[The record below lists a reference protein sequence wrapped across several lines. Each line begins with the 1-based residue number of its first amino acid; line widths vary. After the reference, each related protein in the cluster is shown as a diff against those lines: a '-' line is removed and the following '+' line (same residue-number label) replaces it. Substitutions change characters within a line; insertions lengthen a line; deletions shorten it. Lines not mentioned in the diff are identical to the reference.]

1 MRRPLHRPRLAGFGL
16 SFLDVLCCGLGST
29 VLLLLIVK
37 HGPLEVEAADAAYV
51 VERAQRAEADI
62 AAAQARR
69 SQLQLQRTAQEKALA
84 ARFASLQVA
93 SDQQTAQAIAYAA
106 LLEELKI
113 ERGKLRAN
121 AAKLRESRAA
131 APIPESSVET
141 RTGKRHLTGINVQE
155 DRVAI
160 FLDRSGSMLH
170 RSLVEIIRLRAS
182 GSAFMRGA
190 KKWTGAQQ
198 AALWAY
204 EQVPRG
210 GHFQVFT
217 FAEDLRDLDGSVVE
231 PRGPLGWRVKSG
243 SDANPKRV
251 ADALAENALPSGP
264 TDLKQVFEAA
274 ARLNPKPK
282 QVLILTD
289 GFPTLPG
296 TRRLGSLRGCR
307 GSNRGTK
314 AVLSPT
320 CRASVYLDAVEVVE
334 RRLANVP
341 IDVILYPLDGDAD
354 AVRGYWLLTAL
365 SGGRLLTPAEGW
377 P

>member
-37 HGPLEVEAADAAYV
+37 HGPTDVEAADAAYV
-51 VERAQRAEADI
+51 VDRTQRAEADI

-69 SQLQLQRTAQEKALA
+69 SQLQSQRTARENALA
-84 ARFASLQVA
+84 ARLASLQVA
-93 SDQQTAQAIAYAA
+93 SNQQTAQAIAYAA
-106 LLEELKI
+106 LLEELKN
-113 ERGKLRAN
+113 ERANLRAN
-121 AAKLRESRAA
+121 AAKLRESQAA
-131 APIPESSVET
+131 APIPEPSVET
-141 RTGKRHLTGINVQE
+141 RAGKQQLTGINVQG

-182 GSAFMRGA
+182 GPAFMREA
-190 KKWTGAQQ
+190 EKWTGAQQ

-204 EQVPRG
+204 QQVTREG
-210 GHFQVFT
+210 RFQVFT
-217 FAEDLRDLDGSVVE
+217 YAEDLRDLDGRVVK
-231 PRGPLGWRVKSG
+231 PGGALGWRVKAG
-243 SDANPKRV
+243 SDADPKLV
-251 ADALAENALPSGP
+251 AEALAENVPSGP

-274 ARLNPKPK
+274 TRLNPKPR

-296 TRRLGSLRGCR
+296 TKRLGSLRGCR

-320 CRASVYLDAVEVVE
+320 CRASVYLDAVELVE

>member
-1 MRRPLHRPRLAGFGL
+1 MKRPLHRPRLAGFGL

-37 HGPLEVEAADAAYV
+37 HGPTEVEAADAAHIA
-51 VERAQRAEADI
+51 ERTQRAEADM

-69 SQLQLQRTAQEKALA
+69 SQLQLQLSAQENALA
-84 ARFASLQVA
+84 ARLASLEVA
-93 SDQQTAQAIAYAA
+93 SGQQAAQALAYAA
-106 LLEELKI
+106 LLEELKG
-113 ERGKLRAN
+113 ERAKLRAN
-121 AAKLRESRAA
+121 AAKLRESQIA
-131 APIPESSVET
+131 APIPPSPVEI
-141 RTGKRHLTGINVQE
+141 RAGKRQLTGINVRG

-182 GSAFMRGA
+182 GAAFMGAA
-190 KKWTGAQQ
+190 KKWTGAQRG
-198 AALWAY
+198 ALWAY
-204 EQVPRG
+204 RQVPREG
-210 GHFQVFT
+210 RFQVFT
-217 FAEDLRDLDGSVVE
+217 FAEDLRDLDGGIVKRE
-231 PRGPLGWRVKSG
+231 GALGWRVKAG
-243 SDANPKRV
+243 SHADSKRV
-251 ADALAENALPSGP
+251 ADALAENAPRGP

-296 TRRLGSLRGCR
+296 TNRLGSLQGCR
-307 GSNRGTK
+307 GSSKGAK
-314 AVLSPT
+314 PVLSPA

>member
-1 MRRPLHRPRLAGFGL
+1 MRRPLQRPRLAGFGL

-37 HGPLEVEAADAAYV
+37 HGPTEADAADTAHV
-51 VERAQRAEADI
+51 ADQVQRVERDI
-62 AAAQARR
+62 AAAQVRR
-69 SQLQLQRTAQEKALA
+69 SSLEGQRAAQENALA
-84 ARFASLQVA
+84 ARFASLQAA
-93 SDQQTAQAIAYAA
+93 SDQQSAQASAHKA
-106 LLEELKI
+106 LLAELEA
-113 ERGKLRAN
+113 ERTKLRAN
-121 AAKLRESRAA
+121 AAKLRESQT
-131 APIPESSVET
+131 APPVPEPLADT
-141 RTGKRHLTGINVQE
+141 HAGKRQLTGINVQD

-160 FLDRSGSMLH
+160 FLDRSASMLD

-182 GSAFMRGA
+182 GPAFMRGA
-190 KKWTGAQQ
+190 KKWTDARE
-198 AALWAY
+198 AAVWAVR
-204 EQVPRG
+204 QVPAQGR
-210 GHFQVFT
+210 FQLFT
-217 FAEDLRDLDGSVVE
+217 YAQDLRDLNNGTVQWQ
-231 PRGPLGWRVKSG
+231 GPLSWRVKARSNA
-243 SDANPKRV
+243 DAERV
-251 ADALAENALPSGP
+251 ADALAESVPGGP

-296 TRRLGSLRGCR
+296 NLRLGGLRGCR
-307 GSNRGTK
+307 GSSRGAK
-314 AVLSPT
+314 PVLSPA
-320 CRASVYLDAVEVVE
+320 CRASVYMDAVQVADG
-334 RRLANVP
+334 RLAGVP